1 MAVADPFSL
10 AGKVA
15 VVTGGLG
22 LLGREFALALHAAGA
37 TVVIAD
43 IDPFAC
49 KRQAEDLAAAG
60 GEQALGLPLDVTK
73 PESVEALRAAVRER
87 LGRLDV
93 LVNSAAINDR
103 FEENETEQTTRFER
117 YPLHAWQRF
126 LDVNLTGTFLACQIL
141 GAEIVAGQRGG
152 SIINIGSTY
161 GLVAPDQRIYRRP
174 DGDQRFWKSPVYS
187 ASKGAVSA
195 LSRFI
200 ATYWA
205 SERVRCNTLCPG
217 GVAQAQDEHFVK
229 QYSDRTPLGRM
240 AEPSE
245 LRGAVV
251 FLASD
256 ASSYMTGADLVVDG
270 GWTTW

>member
-1 MAVADPFSL
+1 MAAANPFSL
-10 AGKVA
+10 VDKVA

-22 LLGREFALALHAAGA
+22 LLGRQFVGALHAAGA
-37 TVVIAD
+37 AVVIAD
-43 IDPFAC
+43 IDGFAC
-49 KRQAEDLAAAG
+49 RREAENLAADAG
-60 GEQALGLPLDVTK
+60 AKAIGLPLDVTK
-73 PESVEALRAAVRER
+73 PESIESVRAAVRER

-103 FEENETEQTTRFER
+103 FAESDTADATKFER
-117 YPLHAWQRF
+117 YPLHAWQTF

-141 GAEIVAGQRGG
+141 GAEIVAGRRGG

-174 DGDQRFWKSPVYS
+174 DGQQKFWKSPVYS

-200 ATYWA
+200 STYWA
-205 SERVRCNTLCPG
+205 TERVRCNTLCPG
-217 GVAQAQDEHFVK
+217 GVAQAQDEHFVR
-229 QYSDRTPLGRM
+229 QYSARTPLGRM
-240 AEPSE
+240 AEPNE

-270 GWTTW
+270 GWTAW

>member
-1 MAVADPFSL
+1 MAAVDPFSL

-22 LLGREFALALHAAGA
+22 LLGHEFALALHAAGA
-37 TVVIAD
+37 AVVIAD
-43 IDPFAC
+43 IDGFAC
-49 KRQAEDLAAAG
+49 QRQAESLSAEG
-60 GEQALGLPLDVTK
+60 GAKALGLPLDVTK
-73 PESVEALRAAVRER
+73 PESVEALRASVRER

-103 FEENETEQTTRFER
+103 FAESEGAEATRFER
-117 YPLHAWQRF
+117 YPLRAWQRF
-126 LDVNLTGTFLACQIL
+126 LDVNLTGTFLTCQIL
-141 GAEIVAGQRGG
+141 GAEMVAGARGG

-174 DGDQRFWKSPVYS
+174 DGGQRFWKSPVYS

-200 ATYWA
+200 CTYWA
-205 SERVRCNTLCPG
+205 AERVRCNTLCPG
-217 GVAQAQDEHFVK
+217 GVAQAQDEHFVR
-229 QYSDRTPLGRM
+229 QYSERTPLGRM
-240 AEPSE
+240 AEPNE

-270 GWTTW
+270 GWTAW